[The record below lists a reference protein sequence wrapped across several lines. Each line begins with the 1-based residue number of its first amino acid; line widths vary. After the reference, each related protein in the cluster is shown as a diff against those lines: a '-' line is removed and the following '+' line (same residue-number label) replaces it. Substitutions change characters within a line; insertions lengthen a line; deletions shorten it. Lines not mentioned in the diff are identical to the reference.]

1 MSRRDLTGAVDFAV
15 LDRTTGGDDGVAEEV
30 LGLFVQQAGMWSPM
44 LDARVEGWRDAVHTI
59 RGAAAGIGAG
69 ELAAVCEAA
78 EGADKAIAPARLDHV
93 RDALDRALADVAAWR
108 HELMLRSL
116 KG

>member
-1 MSRRDLTGAVDFAV
+1 MSRRDLTGAVDFSV
-15 LDRTTGGDDGVAEEV
+15 LDRTTGCDDGVAEEV

-44 LDARVEGWRDAVHTI
+44 LDVRQEGWRDAVHTI

-69 ELAAVCEAA
+69 TLAAVCQQA
-78 EGADKAIAPARLDHV
+78 EGADRAVAPVKLDQV
-93 RDALDRALADVAAWR
+93 RDALDAALADVAAWR

>member
-15 LDRTTGGDDGVAEEV
+15 LDRTTGGDDAVAEEV
-30 LGLFVQQAGMWSPM
+30 LGLFVQQAGLWSPM
-44 LDARVEGWRDAVHTI
+44 LDTRQEGWRDAVHTI

-69 ELAAVCEAA
+69 HLAAACLEA
-78 EGADKAIAPARLDHV
+78 EGAESGVVPRRLDEV
-93 RDALDRALADVAAWR
+93 RDALNAALADVAAWR